1 MAGENWTFWLMM
13 TNYALAMITVLALS
27 LVFVAVC
34 WDLIV
39 LKVRKARTMD
49 SIDSELRATLHAGS
63 HSLSVPE
70 LGLTMADGGERLEPS
85 ESEGSD
91 EKSQR

>member
-13 TNYALAMITVLALS
+13 TNYALGVITVLALIM
-27 LVFVAVC
+27 VFVAVC

-39 LKVRKARTMD
+39 LKVREARSMNN
-49 SIDSELRATLHAGS
+49 IDSELRAMLHAGS
-63 HSLSVPE
+63 HSLSVPG
-70 LGLTMADGGERLEPS
+70 LGMTMADGGERVEPS
-85 ESEGSD
+85 ESEDSD

>member
-13 TNYALAMITVLALS
+13 MNYALGMITLLALV

-39 LKVRKARTMD
+39 LKARQP
-49 SIDSELRATLHAGS
+49 RATDTIDAELLAMLHAES
-63 HSLSVPE
+63 HSLSVPG
-70 LGLTMADGGERLEPS
+70 LGLTMADGGEQVKPS
-85 ESEGSD
+85 KSD
-91 EKSQR
+91 ASHEESQR

>member
-13 TNYALAMITVLALS
+13 TNYALGVITVLALIM
-27 LVFVAVC
+27 VFVAVC

-39 LKVRKARTMD
+39 LRVREARSMNN
-49 SIDSELRATLHAGS
+49 IDSELRAMLHAGS
-63 HSLSVPE
+63 HSLSVPG
-70 LGLTMADGGERLEPS
+70 LGMTMADGGERVEPS
-85 ESEGSD
+85 ESEDSD